1 MFKRK
6 KKKTGCETPE
16 YRCPAMP
23 PVAQPKEE
31 HRVRRKVHRALVG
44 TKDRLHLLA
53 ANPDYANMLK
63 IENADI
69 YWNDKNGAI
78 IVATTPEWRDY
89 LLGKRD
95 APVVEKENN
104 L

>member
-1 MFKRK
+1 MFKRN

-16 YRCPAMP
+16 LRKYTPP

-31 HRVRRKVHRALVG
+31 HRVIRTVRRSIAG
-44 TKDRLHLLA
+44 TKDKLHLLS